1 LGTYRLHAPYE
12 RPPLQRRATGFALA
26 LGVNAAL
33 LLLLLTLGRF
43 APEAKKVSQA
53 LIVDLMPESH
63 SKEARTV
70 TKQAVEKHSTHQVS
84 EIALRKP
91 PPIVIPTKPTIVVP
105 PPSEAKPL
113 PLVPMSKQELAA
125 GEISSL
131 PKAGAGSG
139 SDGDSEVVGTG
150 PHGETLYKAEWARRP
165 TSAELAGYLPA
176 NAREGYGL
184 VACKT
189 IPGDRVEDCEEL
201 DQTPGSRLAAAVR
214 QAAWQFRVRPP
225 RKNGVPQIGSWV
237 RILIEYE

>member
-26 LGVNAAL
+26 LAVNAAL
-33 LLLLLTLGRF
+33 LLMLLTLGKF
-43 APEAKKVSQA
+43 APEAKKISQA
-53 LIVDLMPESH
+53 LIVDLLPESH
-63 SKEARTV
+63 SKAARPV
-70 TKQAVEKHSTHQVS
+70 TKQAVDKHAVPQAS
-84 EIALRKP
+84 ETALRKP
-91 PPIVIPTKPTIVVP
+91 PPIVIPTKPTIAVP

-113 PLVPMSKQELAA
+113 PFVPMTKQDLAA

-131 PKAGAGSG
+131 AKAGAGSG
-139 SDGDSEVVGTG
+139 GDGDSEVVGTG

-176 NAREGYGL
+176 NAHEGYGL

-201 DQTPGSRLAAAVR
+201 DQTPGSRLASAVR

-237 RILIEYE
+237 RILIQYE